1 MPKASI
7 MPTTSRRQTLRL
19 YAASTLAGLLTPTL
33 AVAATTDP
41 DAELIRLCDRLVVV
55 RRLEN
60 AAYDEN
66 PEDEETQD
74 ILTEPLNA
82 EWHQIADRLAKLD
95 SPRTPEGAR
104 AMALAALSEV
114 PRNRDDTIDYGDL
127 HSWLSVG
134 CARYLAGEGV

>member
-1 MPKASI
+1 
-7 MPTTSRRQTLRL
+7 MPTAEIISITTRRNALRL
-19 YAASTLAGLLTPTL
+19 GAAATVTGLLAPVIAIATPG
-33 AVAATTDP
+33 A
-41 DAELIRLCDRLVVV
+41 DAELIRLCDRLVMV

-95 SPRTPEGAR
+95 GPRAPEAAR
-104 AMALAALSEV
+104 AMALAAMAEI
-114 PRNRDDTIDYGDL
+114 PFDRDGTIDGADL
-127 HSWLSVG
+127 HIVLALG
-134 CARYLAGEGV
+134 CVKYILAAVPG

>member
-33 AVAATTDP
+33 AAAAAP
-41 DAELIRLCDRLVVV
+41 DTELIRLCDRLVVV

-60 AAYDEN
+60 AAYNEN

-127 HSWLSVG
+127 HSWLSIG